1 MSPGAVWLSVFLLL
15 PFAGL
20 PLLSHPAF
28 RRFPPMSRAILA
40 GGAGAVLVSF
50 SMTAFAL
57 LGMPWSLAGILIS
70 SLLVSLILR
79 LTIRETSPAP
89 PRESAPGALGIV
101 ASALAAVAVA
111 AALVATAAGAASSP
125 DLIFF
130 WGPKAQ
136 QYALARTVDARFL
149 AEPFLQY
156 MHPYYPPLVTNLYAL
171 ASMAAGRMCWTAAT
185 LTFPLLLASLALGL
199 PGVLRTCAVRGPAAA
214 ASTLIVCALV
224 YIGIEADIG
233 GNGDMPLLF
242 FETLAMALLL
252 SEAAAGAPGQ
262 LLAGLLLAGAATTK
276 LEGLPFVLAAAVLFV
291 LVRRREAR
299 PAWRAAIR
307 LGGPTVLALGAWFAF
322 GASRHLFVGY
332 PGEGALLDPH
342 PEYWKVVLRSIG
354 LALAE
359 TGHGLSYLVPVVCLL
374 LVARGMTRLS
384 MIPLGVGAALTA
396 CLLFIYMN
404 HPSEWISWSAARVF
418 SPVAMLFVL
427 AAIGARD
434 APESTPEVWRL

>member
-1 MSPGAVWLSVFLLL
+1 MSPWAVWLSVFLLL

-20 PLLSHPAF
+20 PLLWHPAF
-28 RRFPPMSRAILA
+28 RRFPPLSRAILA

-50 SMTAFAL
+50 SMTTFAL
-57 LGMPWSLAGILIS
+57 LGVPWSLAGILIS
-70 SLLVSLILR
+70 SLLVSLALR
-79 LTIRETSPAP
+79 LTIRETSPP
-89 PRESAPGALGIV
+89 PARESAPAALGIV

-111 AALVATAAGAASSP
+111 AAFVSTAAGAASSP

-149 AEPFLQY
+149 AQPFLQY

-199 PGVLRTCAVRGPAAA
+199 PGVLRTCAARGPAAS
-214 ASTLIVCALV
+214 ASALIVCALV
-224 YIGIEADIG
+224 SIGIEADIG

-252 SEAAAGAPGQ
+252 SGAAAGAPGQ

-276 LEGLPFVLAAAVLFV
+276 LEGLPFALAAAVLFV
-291 LVRRREAR
+291 LVRRGEAR

-342 PEYWKVVLRSIG
+342 PEHWKIVPRSIG

-359 TGHGLSYLVPVVCLL
+359 TGHGLPYLVPLACLL
-374 LVARGMTRLS
+374 LLARGMTRLS

-396 CLLFIYMN
+396 CLLFIYMD

-418 SPVAMLFVL
+418 SPVAILFVL

-434 APESTPEVWRL
+434 AP